1 MFNNQRVGA
10 KAKIHEF
17 CKNSTRAL
25 EAVFDISR
33 LVGHGNKRKYLTIV
47 DNFAALGIHN
57 GD

>member
-10 KAKIHEF
+10 KAKILEF

-33 LVGHGNKRKYLTIV
+33 IDGHGNGKTKISN
-47 DNFAALGIHN
+47 DC
-57 GD
+57 